1 MQLFSIYKCQ
11 KGLHGLG
18 FCKIK
23 YFLKINHFLL
33 TFFIPSNK
41 SYEKDVIYIKDKYP
55 YNALIYKGIKC
66 LHVIYFPIF
75 YHLIKHK
82 SLNH

>member
-23 YFLKINHFLL
+23 YFLKIIHYLL
-33 TFFIPSNK
+33 TFFISSNK

-55 YNALIYKGIKC
+55 YNALIYRNKMFACNI
-66 LHVIYFPIF
+66 FPYILSF
-75 YHLIKHK
+75 DQA
-82 SLNH
+82 